1 MIRRLILLAVAMLTT
16 LGTAGAEEW
25 LTDYKEAVTK
35 AADEKKPLLMN
46 FTGTNWCPP
55 CIQLEKRV
63 FSQQEFK
70 EYAAKNLVLLKLEFP
85 PPGQTELAPP
95 PAPLRASEPMTMEK
109 LRENMLL
116 AEQYRIE
123 GYPTVLLLSPETK
136 GPARIMPTSTPKAF
150 IESVEKRLGR

>member
-1 MIRRLILLAVAMLTT
+1 MIRRLMLLGAALATFA
-16 LGTAGAEEW
+16 TAHADEW

-35 AADEKKPLLMN
+35 AAEEKKPLLMN

-63 FSQQEFK
+63 FSQPEFK
-70 EYAAKNLVLLKLEFP
+70 DYAAKHLVLLKLEFP

-95 PAPLRASEPMTMEK
+95 PAPMRAAKPMTPEK

-116 AEQYRIE
+116 ANQYRIE
-123 GYPTVLLLSPETK
+123 GYPTLVLISPKTK
-136 GPARIMPTSTPKAF
+136 GPVRVDPTFTPKEF
-150 IESVEKRLGR
+150 IRNVEKRLK

>member
-1 MIRRLILLAVAMLTT
+1 MIRRLILLAALLAT
-16 LGTAGAEEW
+16 LGTARADEW

-35 AADEKKPLLMN
+35 AAEEKKPLLIN

-63 FSQQEFK
+63 FSRKEFK

-95 PAPLRASEPMTMEK
+95 PAPLRAAEPMTMEK
-109 LRENMLL
+109 LQENVLL
-116 AEQYRIE
+116 AEQYRVE
-123 GYPTVLLLSPETK
+123 GYPTLLLISPKTK
-136 GPARIMPTSTPKAF
+136 GPARITPTSTPGAF
-150 IESVEKRLGR
+150 IESLEERLK